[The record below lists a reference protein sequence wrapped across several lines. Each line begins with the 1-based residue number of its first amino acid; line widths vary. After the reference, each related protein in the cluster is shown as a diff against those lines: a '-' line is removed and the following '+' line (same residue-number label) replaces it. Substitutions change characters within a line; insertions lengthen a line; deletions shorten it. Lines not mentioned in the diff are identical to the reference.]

1 MITCYKPFSN
11 FPCEYSL
18 LRITIDIF
26 EPNFCWR
33 VCDCLSFSKMSK
45 LRSAG
50 ILLQERL
57 ATRREAALADMAPL
71 LPLIVT
77 NDTQGLVL
85 IHKASS
91 WYTRPCLDTHGLVMI
106 HKALSW
112 DTGPRHDTQG
122 LVLTSFEQD
131 DKEKNGEQ
139 ENLSTDFLRRFTT
152 IKPFNLFG

>member
-1 MITCYKPFSN
+1 
-11 FPCEYSL
+11 
-18 LRITIDIF
+18 
-26 EPNFCWR
+26 
-33 VCDCLSFSKMSK
+33 
-45 LRSAG
+45 
-50 ILLQERL
+50 
-57 ATRREAALADMAPL
+57 
-71 LPLIVT
+71 
-77 NDTQGLVL
+77 
-85 IHKASS
+85 
-91 WYTRPCLDTHGLVMI
+91 MI